1 MQPHVATPGSCN
13 LPVIGDLPNF
23 QGFGIDGSEEVSYLT
38 AVKGLFILYQV
49 SSANCVPPVG
59 LAFLTVDPHWDGIDS
74 VMMQVPFVSAR
85 TGVVGWQE
93 YKTLL

>member
-1 MQPHVATPGSCN
+1 MKSR
-13 LPVIGDLPNF
+13 
-23 QGFGIDGSEEVSYLT
+23 
-38 AVKGLFILYQV
+38 
-49 SSANCVPPVG
+49 VPPVG

-74 VMMQVPFVSAR
+74 VMTQVPFVSAH